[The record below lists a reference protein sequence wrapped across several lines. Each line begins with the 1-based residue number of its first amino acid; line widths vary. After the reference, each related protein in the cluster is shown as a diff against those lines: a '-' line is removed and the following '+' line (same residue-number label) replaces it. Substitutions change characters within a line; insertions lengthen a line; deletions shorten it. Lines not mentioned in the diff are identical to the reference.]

1 MTQETL
7 KEAQEFLTIVN
18 NGRTKRIIDI
28 ETLIKRHQTETILS
42 FMKGFLQE
50 KQTSLKEL
58 VLHDKTA
65 YTINE
70 TVGTIFRIYMAI
82 RTLEREENT

>member
-42 FMKGFLQE
+42 FMKGYLQE
-50 KQTSLKEL
+50 KQKSLKEL